1 MGKRI
6 ITFFTALVFLSAP
19 LLGAKSSDKPVIG
32 ISPSSIKGRFGVTDG
47 YTLAVSKGGG
57 IPVILPAVFN
67 EKDAETVIERVDG
80 ILMTGG
86 EDVNPALYGEDV
98 LNSTVGFNASRDS
111 VDVLLIR
118 AAIKKHK
125 PIMAICRGSQIL
137 NVVLGGTLYQDI
149 PTQLPG
155 SQHVQPTYLGNPYH
169 KIGLAPGSILHEI
182 YGCDSLMVNS
192 GHHQAVKDIAPS
204 LNITARA
211 ADGVV
216 EAYEGKGII
225 AMQFHPESL
234 LYGGDDNFA
243 RIFEYFA
250 ERCRKGR

>member
-47 YTLAVSKGGG
+47 YTLAVSRGGG

-118 AAIKKHK
+118 AALRKHK
-125 PIMAICRGSQIL
+125 PILAICRGSQIL

-155 SQHVQPTYLGNPYH
+155 SQHRQPGYIGEPYH
-169 KIGLAPGSILHEI
+169 MVGLEPGSILRELF
-182 YGCDSLMVNS
+182 GCDSLMVNS
-192 GHHQAVKDIAPS
+192 AHHQAVKDIAPG
-204 LNITARA
+204 LHVTARSSE
-211 ADGVV
+211 GIV

-225 AMQFHPESL
+225 AMQFHPEAL
-234 LYGGDDNFA
+234 VYNGHNEYLC
-243 RIFEYFA
+243 IFEHFLSK
-250 ERCRKGR
+250 CRKQ